1 MKTQLDNLVFQ
12 MYRDGMRFAEA
23 VREFQKVFILTVLR
37 DEKGN
42 QCRAA
47 DKLGM
52 HRNTLRRTMRD
63 LRLDPQAIR
72 EAARRRPP
80 RGEHLEPLKRRA
92 T

>member
-37 DEKGN
+37 EEKGN

-52 HRNTLRRTMRD
+52 HRNTLRRTIRD

-80 RGEHLEPLKRRA
+80 QSEHLGLKQRA